1 MKRFETNTRKA
12 LDRKARGEANRAAA
26 KKQRVASRRS
36 SASSATDG
44 QDSRATRRARRER
57 EQKQREQEERN
68 KMMSIIE
75 EDEDE
80 DEDEDEAVAPPD
92 ERGLGAMGNFDGSD
106 PPPPPILA

>member
-1 MKRFETNTRKA
+1 MKRFTTNAKNA
-12 LDRKARGEANRAAA
+12 LDRKARGAFNREAA
-26 KKQRVASRRS
+26 KKQRVAKRRS

-80 DEDEDEAVAPPD
+80 DEDEAVAPPD

>member
-12 LDRKARGEANRAAA
+12 LDRKARGAANRAAA

-68 KMMSIIE
+68 KMTSIIE
-75 EDEDE
+75 EDE